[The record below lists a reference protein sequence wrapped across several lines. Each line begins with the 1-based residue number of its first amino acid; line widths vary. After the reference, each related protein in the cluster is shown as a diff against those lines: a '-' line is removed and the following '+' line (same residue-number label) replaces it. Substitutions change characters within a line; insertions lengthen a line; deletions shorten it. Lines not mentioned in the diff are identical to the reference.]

1 MTAYI
6 QILMN
11 ICFTMVT
18 GVVIVG
24 CLGAMMFLSLLVWQ
38 MVDDHVN

>member
-24 CLGAMMFLSLLVWQ
+24 CLCTTMFLALLFWQ
-38 MVDDHVN
+38 FLEEHRG